1 MKCLIVADAT
11 NEDLNVSTDKTS
23 SRQVKREETD
33 KWKILR
39 DVKVR
44 ITKSVEEKL
53 EEIKTERLKNQSKQR
68 RSILGQMENSSV
80 SDSEEQSE
88 SSLLSAS
95 DKSTKSAPEIGNPEK
110 LEKTDEKSESDA
122 SCSQGSTPDRSTT
135 PVPSPDDILDD
146 ETDIPVI
153 RGKALKAMLKKKK
166 CKTKSDKVPFEKTSV
181 FYSSLVDNDSDQEV
195 SSHWTFKELCKL
207 SKS

>member
-1 MKCLIVADAT
+1 M
-11 NEDLNVSTDKTS
+11 STSSIDKTLG
-23 SRQVKREETD
+23 RQGKKEETD

-44 ITKSVEEKL
+44 IAKSVEEKL
-53 EEIKTERLKNQSKQR
+53 EEIKTERLKSQSKHR

-110 LEKTDEKSESDA
+110 LEKTDEKPESDE

-135 PVPSPDDILDD
+135 PVPSPDDVLDD
-146 ETDIPVI
+146 ETDLPVVK
-153 RGKALKAMLKKKK
+153 GKTLKAMLKRKKG
-166 CKTKSDKVPFEKTSV
+166 KTKSDKIPFEKTSV
-181 FYSSLVDNDSDQEV
+181 SYSALVDNDSDSEV
-195 SSHWTFKELCKL
+195 SATCCKSNTDIL
-207 SKS
+207 YLKFNQNIGCV